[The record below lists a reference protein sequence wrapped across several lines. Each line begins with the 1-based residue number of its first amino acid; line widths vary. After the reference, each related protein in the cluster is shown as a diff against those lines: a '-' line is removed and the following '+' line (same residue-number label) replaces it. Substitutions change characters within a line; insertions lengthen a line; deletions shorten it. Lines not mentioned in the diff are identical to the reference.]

1 MKKLKHQKGLTSNGA
16 SLRGA
21 LATKQSGN
29 LGWIASSALP
39 PRNDAPILRLSFL
52 TIFILSVFV
61 FCGFSLP
68 QRQKPFILFCPL
80 PINQDTISSATN
92 MFKAGDKI
100 YYMIYTPKG
109 FQDDC
114 IRIQLIKQD
123 DKVPIG
129 GYTVMYTQDVDVP
142 LNATTYSNDITI
154 PGKGIYIMQ
163 VAEMNNFRKALMYG
177 SFRVEDPTESGF
189 LH

>member
-1 MKKLKHQKGLTSNGA
+1 
-16 SLRGA
+16 
-21 LATKQSGN
+21 
-29 LGWIASSALP
+29 
-39 PRNDAPILRLSFL
+39 
-52 TIFILSVFV
+52 
-61 FCGFSLP
+61 
-68 QRQKPFILFCPL
+68 
-80 PINQDTISSATN
+80 